1 MSFSFVRSGA
11 AVSVLALAIASPAL
25 SQDRGVSYTNFGTPG
40 LIEMPSAIS
49 ANDGEISG
57 TLGYFEGELRNSFTF
72 QITPWL
78 SGTFRYA
85 GVSEF
90 DGPDTGTYYD
100 RSFDLRY
107 RFNDEGQYLPMIA
120 VGLQDFM
127 GTGLYSSEYV
137 VATKTLSDSIRV
149 TAGLGWG
156 RLGTYN
162 GFSNPLGVFSS
173 SLNDRPDG
181 FGGGETGGTPSLDS
195 FFRGDAAFFGGLEW
209 AASDKFTVK
218 LEYSSDDAY
227 RDRNGDPLLDR
238 RSPINVGLTYR
249 VSPAFQVGLSYL
261 YGSEL
266 AFAGTILVNPANR
279 PFPSGLDAPPQ
290 PVRVRSGGAL
300 AAQSWNGVD
309 PSPDSLS
316 EQLQDGLR
324 MEGIDLH
331 AVELTGSTARVRYTN
346 LRYRSEAQALGR
358 TARVLTQ
365 ELPPSVETLTLEPM
379 QNGIPLSATTLSRS
393 DLERLENS
401 VGGTDAI
408 LARAQIGEAG
418 RDAGLTVVPS
428 DVDPFSWGIAPY
440 AFLILFNGDNPL
452 QFAAG
457 VELSAAYTFSPNL
470 VFSGAIR
477 QPLLRNSDDA
487 EIVVD
492 DNVPVVRRN
501 SEVYTEQGSPGIDYL
516 TLAHYGRPAHNV
528 YSRVTVGYL
537 ERMYGGISTE
547 LLYKPVNANWA
558 VGVEANYVAQRDF
571 DMLLGFQDYEVAT
584 GHGSFYYAF
593 ENGFLGQIDVGRYLA
608 GDWGATFGIDREFNN
623 GWRVGAYFTLTDM
636 PFEDYGEGS
645 FDKGI
650 RIVIPTDFIFGT
662 PTRSETGT
670 TLQSLTRD
678 GGARLEVDGRLY
690 DVVRDG
696 HTGEL
701 TDSWGRFWR

>member
-1 MSFSFVRSGA
+1 MSF
-11 AVSVLALAIASPAL
+11 VSARHGTAISLLALAAAAPAIA
-25 SQDRGVSYTNFGTPG
+25 QDRGVSYTNFGTPG

-57 TLGYFEGELRNSFTF
+57 TLGFFQGELRNSFTF
-72 QITPWL
+72 QITPRL

-85 GVSEF
+85 GVEDF
-90 DGPDTGTYYD
+90 DGPDTGMYFD

-107 RFNDEGQYLPMIA
+107 RFNDEGEYLPMIA
-120 VGLQDFM
+120 VGLQDFL
-127 GTGLYSSEYV
+127 GTGVYSSEYV
-137 VATKTLSDSIRV
+137 VATKTLSDSVRV

-156 RLGTYN
+156 RLGTDN
-162 GFSNPLGVFSS
+162 GFSNPLGIFSDS
-173 SLNDRPDG
+173 MNTRPDG
-181 FGGGETGGTPSLDS
+181 FGAGETGGTPSLDS
-195 FFRGDAAFFGGLEW
+195 FFRGDAALFGGVEW
-209 AASDKFTVK
+209 AINDTYTLKV
-218 LEYSSDDAY
+218 EYSSDDQY
-227 RDRNGDPLLDR
+227 RDRNGNPLFDR

-249 VSPAFQVGLSYL
+249 LSPAFQVGLSYL

-266 AFAGTILVNPANR
+266 AFSGTILVNPNNR

-290 PVRVRSGGAL
+290 PVMVRAGNVT
-300 AAQSWNGVD
+300 AAQSWNGIE
-309 PSPDSLS
+309 PSQVAIS
-316 EQLQDGLR
+316 EQLQDELR

-331 AVELTGSTARVRYTN
+331 AVEMTGTTARVRYTN
-346 LRYRSEAQALGR
+346 VRYRSEAQALGR

-365 ELPPSVETLTLEPM
+365 ELPPSIETLTLEPM
-379 QNGIPLSATTLSRS
+379 QNGIPLSATTLSRT

-408 LARAQIGEAG
+408 LARARIGEAG
-418 RDAGLTVVPS
+418 HDDGLVTVPS
-428 DVDPFSWGIAPY
+428 DADPFTWGIAPY
-440 AFLILFNGDNPL
+440 AYLILFNGDNPL

-457 VELSAAYTFSPNL
+457 VELSAQYKFSPNL
-470 VFSGAIR
+470 VFGGAIR
-477 QPLLRNSDDA
+477 QPLLTNTADA
-487 EIVVD
+487 EVIVD

-501 SEVYTEQGSPGIDYL
+501 TEVYTEEGSPGIDYL
-516 TLAHYGRPAHNV
+516 TLAYYGRPASNV
-528 YSRVTVGYL
+528 YSRVTLGYL
-537 ERMYGGISTE
+537 ERMYGGLSTE

-558 VGVEANYVAQRDF
+558 VGIEANYVAQRDF

-584 GHGSFYYAF
+584 GHASFYYAF
-593 ENGFLGQIDVGRYLA
+593 DNGFLGQIDAGRYLA

-650 RIVIPTDFIFGT
+650 RVVIPTDFIFGN

-678 GGARLEVDGRLY
+678 GGARLDVDGRLY

-696 HTGEL
+696 HRGEL